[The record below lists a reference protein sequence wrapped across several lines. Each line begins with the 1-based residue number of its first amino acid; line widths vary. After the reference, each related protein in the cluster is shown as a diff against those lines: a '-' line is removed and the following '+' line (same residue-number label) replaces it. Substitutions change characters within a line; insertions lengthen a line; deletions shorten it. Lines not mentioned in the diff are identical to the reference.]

1 MSKAICII
9 AYSEPP
15 ERWGFR
21 LSKAGTSWW
30 IRIAPE
36 RVPACLRALKDRG
49 IKGRAIWSDAD
60 PRNPPPSV
68 STVKGKKGLDRP
80 RGRAARAT
88 YDAVAQQRRDTYYIK
103 ETSRQAEAIAETHR
117 LNEMKRRRL
126 QADGA
131 KRKADLASQARQ
143 RLAREQEA
151 HARGIAAAYLL
162 SHPIGNA

>member
-1 MSKAICII
+1 MPKEICVI

-36 RVPACLRALKDRG
+36 RVPPCLQALKDRG
-49 IKGRAIWSDAD
+49 IKGRPMWLDDD

-88 YDAVAQQRRDTYYIK
+88 YDIAAQQRRDDHYIK
-103 ETSRQAEAIAETHR
+103 QTSRQAEAIAEAHR
-117 LNEMKRRRL
+117 LDEMKRRRL

-162 SHPIGNA
+162 SHPVGNA